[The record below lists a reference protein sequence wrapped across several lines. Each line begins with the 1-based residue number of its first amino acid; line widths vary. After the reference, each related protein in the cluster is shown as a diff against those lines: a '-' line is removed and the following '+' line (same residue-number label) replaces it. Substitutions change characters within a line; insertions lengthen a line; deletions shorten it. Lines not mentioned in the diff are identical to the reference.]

1 MDLNPFQP
9 YLIEKLKI
17 LKEYLSVSESMKK
30 SLDLLAMGEVVQG
43 MMKRQEI
50 IGRINRIDEGIR
62 TIAKKSLEEGKEQEG
77 AGEEVSLLSRA
88 ISEVLH
94 AVKILDGECQQ
105 RITVLQNEI
114 KAELQKTYQEMRTV
128 RGYMGK
134 PVGPPNFLDVIR

>member
-1 MDLNPFQP
+1 MDLNRFQP

-17 LKEYLSVSESMKK
+17 LKEYFSVSESMKK
-30 SLDLLAMGEVVQG
+30 SLDLLAMDEVVQG

-50 IGRINRIDEGIR
+50 IGRINRIDEDIR
-62 TIAKKSLEEGKEQEG
+62 TIASKSLEEGKEPEG
-77 AGEEVSLLSRA
+77 SGEEVSLLSRA

-94 AVKILDGECQQ
+94 SVKILDGECQQ

-134 PVGPPNFLDVIR
+134 PAGPPNFLDVRR